1 MDRSSSQEV
10 RMSEHENRSEEPKEQ
25 EADAVEDLEV
35 PEGQAEQ
42 VEGGAVD
49 MFVKI
54 DP

>member
-1 MDRSSSQEV
+1 
-10 RMSEHENRSEEPKEQ
+10 MSEHENRSEEPKEQ